1 GIMSAVEHDE
11 RSSITNMEDK
21 SSLPYSPS
29 HDDLSPG
36 GEFEPD
42 LRFRLAWVSLLIVVL
57 MAALDATSLSV
68 ALAKIA
74 HVLNGS
80 AIESFW
86 AGTSFLLTSTVFQ
99 PVFGSISGLFGRK
112 PLLYVSLVLFFIG
125 AIVASVAPR
134 GHGMAVLLAGR
145 SIQGIGGG
153 GIIVLS
159 EIIPTDLVPL
169 KVRGNYMSMVGAMWA
184 IGSVSGPLMGGGF
197 ATNDTNW
204 RWIFRINIPFVVIG
218 GLMITLF
225 LKLNKISG
233 TTLDK
238 LRRIDYLGIVVF
250 VASVTSFLIP
260 LTWGGVM
267 YEWSSWRV
275 LIPLLVGA
283 AGLVFFVVWEEKFAV
298 GPFIPLVIVKSV
310 NNAAVYLGTF
320 LHGMILWCMLY
331 YQPLYFEAV
340 KGYSPI
346 LSGVA
351 LFPATFTIAPASMV
365 VGILVTKTGRY
376 RWSIW
381 GGFFFATL
389 GFGLQ
394 YMLAPDTPTVA
405 WVFYSIITGVGTG
418 LLFPGLMF
426 GVQAATD
433 ESIVAPAMTLFT
445 FLRTFGQAVGVAIG
459 GVIFQN
465 ELKKQIMS
473 HALIAANASEW
484 ANNSSALVEILG
496 HMQEGPAKAALVQSY
511 ADALKVVWVTCCAL
525 AGAGLV
531 ASFFIKGHSI
541 DRDLKSE
548 QQFASKDKKVTLTQ
562 DV

>member
-1 GIMSAVEHDE
+1 MSDIEYDHHPDSPDFKEEPRLDIQAQDD
-11 RSSITNMEDK
+11 SSADV
-21 SSLPYSPS
+21 
-29 HDDLSPG
+29 
-36 GEFEPD
+36 FRPD
-42 LRFRLAWVSLLIVVL
+42 TRFRLAWISLLIVVL

-74 HVLNGS
+74 RVLSGT

-99 PVFGSISGLFGRK
+99 PVYGSVSGLFGRK
-112 PLLYVSLVLFFIG
+112 LLLYVALALFCIG
-125 AIVASVAPR
+125 AIVAAVAPK
-134 GHGMAVLLAGR
+134 GHGMATLLVGR
-145 SIQGIGGG
+145 SLQGIGGG

-184 IGSVSGPLMGGGF
+184 LGSVTGPLMGGGF
-197 ATNDTNW
+197 ASTNDANW
-204 RWIFRINIPFVVIG
+204 RWIFWINLPFIVIG

-225 LKLNKISG
+225 LKLNKVSG
-233 TTLDK
+233 TTMDK

-250 VASVTSFLIP
+250 VASTTSFLIP

-275 LIPLLVGA
+275 LVPLLLGV
-283 AGLVFFVVWEEKFAV
+283 AGLVFFVVWEEKFATE
-298 GPFIPLVIVKSV
+298 PFIPLIIVKSV
-310 NNAAVYLGTF
+310 NNAAVFLATF
-320 LHGMILWCMLY
+320 LHGTILWCMLY

-351 LFPATFTIAPASMV
+351 LFPATFTIAPASMA

-394 YMLAPDTPTVA
+394 YMLAPHTSIVA
-405 WVFYSIITGVGTG
+405 WVFFSIITGIGTG

-433 ESIVAPAMTLFT
+433 ESVVAPAMTLFT
-445 FLRTFGQAVGVAIG
+445 FLRTFGQTVGVAIG

-465 ELKKQIMS
+465 ELRQQILK
-473 HALIAANASEW
+473 HPLIAAHASEW
-484 ANNSSALVEILG
+484 ASNSSALVEVLS
-496 HMQEGPAKAALVQSY
+496 HMQEGPSKVALIQSY
-511 ADALKVVWVTCCAL
+511 ADALQIVWATCCAL
-525 AGAGLV
+525 AGAGLI
-531 ASFFIKGHSI
+531 ASLFIKGYTI
-541 DRDLKSE
+541 DRVLQSE
-548 QQFASKDKKVTLTQ
+548 QQFATKNKVAPEQ
-562 DV
+562 DA

>member
-1 GIMSAVEHDE
+1 MANLQDDHRPSLLTTEIKSPLADSQAQDDSPTDE
-11 RSSITNMEDK
+11 FK
-21 SSLPYSPS
+21 
-29 HDDLSPG
+29 
-36 GEFEPD
+36 PD
-42 LRFRLAWVSLLIVVL
+42 LRFRLAWTSLLIIVL

-74 HVLNGS
+74 NVLHGT
-80 AIESFW
+80 AIEAFW
-86 AGTSFLLTSTVFQ
+86 GGTSFLLTATVFQ

-112 PLLYVSLVLFFIG
+112 PLLCVSLVLFFIG
-125 AIVASVAPR
+125 AIVGSVAPR
-134 GHGMAVLLAGR
+134 GQGMAVLLAGR

-204 RWIFRINIPFVVIG
+204 RWIFWINIPFVVFG
-218 GLMITLF
+218 GLMITIF
-225 LKLNKISG
+225 LKLNKVSG
-233 TTLDK
+233 TTMDK
-238 LRRIDYLGIVVF
+238 LKRIDHVGIVVF
-250 VASVTSFLIP
+250 VASTTSVLIP
-260 LTWGGVM
+260 LAWGGVM
-267 YEWSSWRV
+267 YSWSSWRTLV
-275 LIPLLVGA
+275 PLLVGA
-283 AGLVFFVVWEEKFAV
+283 AGLVLFVIWEEKFAAEPLM
-298 GPFIPLVIVKSV
+298 PFDVVKSV
-310 NNAAVYLGTF
+310 NNAAVYFGTF
-320 LHGMILWCMLY
+320 IHGMILWCMLY
-331 YQPLYFEAV
+331 YGPLYFEAV

-351 LFPATFTIAPASMV
+351 LFPATFTVAPASMV
-365 VGILVTKTGRY
+365 VGILVTKSGRY

-394 YMLAPDTPTVA
+394 YMLSPNTPTVA
-405 WVFYSIITGVGTG
+405 WVFYSIITGIGTG

-445 FLRTFGQAVGVAIG
+445 FLRTFGQAVGVAVG

-465 ELKKQIMS
+465 ELKKQISS
-473 HALIAANASEW
+473 HVLIASNAAEW
-484 ANNSSALVEILG
+484 AKNSSALVEIIG
-496 HMQEGPAKAALVQSY
+496 YMPGGPAKDALIQSY
-511 ADALKVVWVTCCAL
+511 ADALKIVWATCCAL
-525 AGAGLV
+525 AGAGLI
-531 ASFFIKGHSI
+531 ASLFIEGYSL
-541 DRDLKSE
+541 DRAHESK
-548 QQFASKDKKVTLTQ
+548 QQFARKEKKYERVQ
-562 DV
+562 GANV